1 MDCDSTSKFQLLA
14 QGNVPSSQHALPA
27 QPLNDRSHVS
37 VRDGTWLQSVRTTD
51 PSLFLGFASS
61 FLLCTTRLLMPL
73 TTTSSASPRPST
85 LAKMEDRKRPAI
97 SSADDIAPPSKRVAV
112 NGSKAK
118 DDPLDMKE
126 ESWIDAYTKGAIYRQ
141 MQEYSRKASTY
152 ESRLEE
158 LHKRSVHHDDH
169 LRIIDAWWRQ
179 VLDEMELLTKS
190 DVTSPTASE
199 PPYLSSVSFKDLHD
213 FQKHL
218 SEKGKAIK
226 SRAEALLGR
235 LASSRGNIEPDAA
248 KLENNVASLLA
259 AQKEYFLK
267 LDRLK
272 SEKDQLS
279 EQLNAAT
286 LRYFKAEKKLD
297 RAKSA
302 QVQKMEQQAF
312 ANATRPSASG
322 DANTDSGETN
332 GNSGELLLK
341 YEEATAAATK
351 QKEQLDVILAE
362 IKTLQDENSTLKA
375 KRDTLTDED
384 FIRTDV
390 FKQFKNQ
397 NEDLIK
403 RINTLEATNKQ
414 LREEAEKLQA
424 ERSTFKTQLEADANQ
439 VTQELEAEIM
449 SRDQDLAR
457 VRSARDELLAET
469 TQHKA
474 RLDQERASIEQVKV
488 LASAKEDRITALESQ
503 LSRLQQS
510 EDQQA
515 VSPDIEALTVE
526 ELRLKYT
533 KLQQDFDSI
542 NMELPAIE
550 KAYKKMKE
558 LAHRKAM
565 DFSATE
571 ERISIL
577 IAEKSKADQKYF
589 AARKDADTRNNE
601 IRSLRHQNSKSSEII
616 AQLKDLESQNRT
628 LLGNLEKQLADL
640 KQSNASLMT
649 ENKKMEAT
657 SLDAVRRTESL
668 NKQVTDLSNLVK
680 SKDAASA
687 VVRERNVMQETEV
700 EKMKVRLEHAQK
712 ERDNWKNKALSN
724 SSEEEE
730 MLRTFALCTICR
742 NNFKNTALKT
752 CGHLFCNQ
760 CVDDR
765 ISNRM
770 RKCPTCS
777 RAFDKMDVMPVHH

>member
-1 MDCDSTSKFQLLA
+1 
-14 QGNVPSSQHALPA
+14 
-27 QPLNDRSHVS
+27 
-37 VRDGTWLQSVRTTD
+37 
-51 PSLFLGFASS
+51 
-61 FLLCTTRLLMPL
+61 MPL
-73 TTTSSASPRPST
+73 TATPSASPRPST

-97 SSADDIAPPSKRVAV
+97 SSADDLAPPSKRVAV

-118 DDPLDMKE
+118 DDALEMKE
-126 ESWIDAYTKGAIYRQ
+126 EGWIEAYTKGSIYRQ
-141 MQEYSRKASTY
+141 MQEYSRKAATA

-179 VLDEMELLTKS
+179 VLEELELIAESTVSISSTSS
-190 DVTSPTASE
+190 D
-199 PPYLSSVSFKDLHD
+199 PPFLSGVSFKDLHD

-218 SEKGKAIK
+218 QDKGKAIK
-226 SRAEALLGR
+226 SKAETLLTR
-235 LASSRGNIEPDAA
+235 LAANRGEIAPDAA
-248 KLENNVASLLA
+248 ALEVKLTKLLA
-259 AQKEYFLK
+259 TQKDYLFK
-267 LDRLK
+267 LDRL
-272 SEKDQLS
+272 SGEKDQLS

-297 RAKSA
+297 RAKSS
-302 QVQKMEQQAF
+302 QVQKLEQQAF
-312 ANATRPSASG
+312 ANATRPAAG
-322 DANTDSGETN
+322 GDSGSEGSEAN
-332 GNSGELLLK
+332 GASGELLLK

-351 QKEQLDVILAE
+351 QKEQLDTILAE
-362 IKTLQDENSTLKA
+362 IKTIQDENSSLKA
-375 KRDTLTDED
+375 RRETLTDED

-390 FKQFKNQ
+390 FKQFKCQ
-397 NEDLIK
+397 HEDLIK
-403 RINTLEATNKQ
+403 RINNLEATNKQ

-424 ERSTFKTQLEADANQ
+424 ERSAFRTQLEVDASQ

-449 SRDQDLAR
+449 ARDQDLAR
-457 VRSARDELLAET
+457 VRSARDEILAENM
-469 TQHKA
+469 QRKA
-474 RLDQERASIEQVKV
+474 NMDQERTSVAHVKELV
-488 LASAKEDRITALESQ
+488 AAKDDRILALES
-503 LSRLQQS
+503 
-510 EDQQA
+510 EIA
-515 VSPDIEALTVE
+515 
-526 ELRLKYT
+526 RLKSNEDEEMTNADDEEVSVDVLRQKYK
-533 KLQQDFDSI
+533 KLEQDFRSI
-542 NMELPAIE
+542 NQELPSIE
-550 KAYKKMKE
+550 KAYKKMKD
-558 LAHRKAM
+558 LAQKKVL
-565 DFSATE
+565 DFTALE
-571 ERISIL
+571 ERVSIL

-628 LLGNLEKQLADL
+628 LLGNLEKQLTDL
-640 KQSNASLMT
+640 KQSNATLAS

-657 SLDAVRRTESL
+657 SLEAVRRTESL
-668 NKQVTDLSNLVK
+668 NKQVGDLTSLVK

-687 VVRERNVMQETEV
+687 VVRERNTMQETEV
-700 EKMKVRLEHAQK
+700 EKLKVRVEHVQK
-712 ERDNWKNKALSN
+712 DRDNWKSKALSN

>member
-1 MDCDSTSKFQLLA
+1 
-14 QGNVPSSQHALPA
+14 
-27 QPLNDRSHVS
+27 
-37 VRDGTWLQSVRTTD
+37 
-51 PSLFLGFASS
+51 
-61 FLLCTTRLLMPL
+61 
-73 TTTSSASPRPST
+73 
-85 LAKMEDRKRPAI
+85 MEDRKRPAI
-97 SSADDIAPPSKRVAV
+97 SSADDLAPPSKRVAV

-118 DDPLDMKE
+118 DDSLEMKE
-126 ESWIDAYTKGAIYRQ
+126 ESWIEAYTKGAIYRQ
-141 MQEYSRKASTY
+141 MQEYSRKAATY

-179 VLDEMELLTKS
+179 VLEEIELLADS
-190 DVTSPTASE
+190 DTTSSNPSGMNPTTPHRTSADSVAE
-199 PPYLSSVSFKDLHD
+199 PPYLSGVSFKDLHD

-218 SEKGKAIK
+218 QDKGKSIK
-226 SRAEALLGR
+226 SKAESLLAH
-235 LASSRGNIEPDAA
+235 LAASRGSIDPSVS
-248 KLENNVASLLA
+248 KLESKVSGLLA
-259 AQKEYFLK
+259 AQKEYLFK
-267 LDRLK
+267 LDRLS

-297 RAKSA
+297 RAKSS
-302 QVQKMEQQAF
+302 QVQKLEQQAF

-322 DANTDSGETN
+322 DAGAESGETN
-332 GNSGELLLK
+332 GNSGEILLK

-351 QKEQLDVILAE
+351 QKEQLDAILAE

-424 ERSTFKTQLEADANQ
+424 ERSAFRSQLEADANQ

-457 VRSARDELLAET
+457 VRSARDELLAEN
-469 TQHKA
+469 TQSKA
-474 RLDQERASIEQVKV
+474 RLEQERGSMEQIKE
-488 LASAKEDRITALESQ
+488 LASAKDDRITALELE
-503 LSRLQQS
+503 LSRLKSS
-510 EDQQA
+510 EDQEKFN
-515 VSPDIEALTVE
+515 PDDENLTVD
-526 ELRLKYT
+526 ELRLKYR

-542 NMELPAIE
+542 NLELPAIE

-565 DFSATE
+565 DSSAME
-571 ERISIL
+571 ERMTIL

-616 AQLKDLESQNRT
+616 AQLKELEMQNRT
-628 LLGNLEKQLADL
+628 LLSNLEKQLADL
-640 KQSNASLMT
+640 KQANASLVT
-649 ENKKMEAT
+649 ENKKAEAT
-657 SLDAVRRTESL
+657 SLEAVRRTDSL
-668 NKQVTDLSNLVK
+668 SKQVSDLTNLVK

-687 VVRERNVMQETEV
+687 VVRERNTMQETEV
-700 EKMKVRLEHAQK
+700 EKLKVRIEHVQK
-712 ERDNWKNKALSN
+712 DRDSWKNKALSN

-777 RAFDKMDVMPVHH
+777 RAFDKMDVMSVHH

>member
-1 MDCDSTSKFQLLA
+1 
-14 QGNVPSSQHALPA
+14 
-27 QPLNDRSHVS
+27 
-37 VRDGTWLQSVRTTD
+37 
-51 PSLFLGFASS
+51 
-61 FLLCTTRLLMPL
+61 
-73 TTTSSASPRPST
+73 
-85 LAKMEDRKRPAI
+85 MEDRKRPAI

-118 DDPLDMKE
+118 DDSSDMKE
-126 ESWIDAYTKGAIYRQ
+126 ESWIESYTKGAIYRQ

-169 LRIIDAWWRQ
+169 LRLIDAWWRQ
-179 VLDEMELLTKS
+179 VLEEMELLS
-190 DVTSPTASE
+190 DSEITSTTPSD
-199 PPYLSSVSFKDLHD
+199 PPYLSGVTFKDLHE

-218 SEKGKAIK
+218 SDKGKTIK

-235 LASSRGNIEPDAA
+235 LASSRGKIDPDAA
-248 KLENNVASLLA
+248 ALENKVATLLA
-259 AQKEYFLK
+259 TQKEYLFK

-297 RAKSA
+297 RAKSY
-302 QVQKMEQQAF
+302 QVQKLEQQAF

-322 DANTDSGETN
+322 DGGAEAGETN
-332 GNSGELLLK
+332 GNAGELLLK

-375 KRDTLTDED
+375 KRESLTDED

-424 ERSTFKTQLEADANQ
+424 ERSMFRTQLEADANQ
-439 VTQELEAEIM
+439 VTQELEAEII

-474 RLDQERASIEQVKV
+474 RLEQDRASIDQVKA
-488 LASAKEDRITALESQ
+488 LASAKEDRITALEAK
-503 LSRLQQS
+503 LSRLQPNQ
-510 EDQQA
+510 DQQA
-515 VSPDIEALTVE
+515 IRPDIEALTID
-526 ELRLKYT
+526 ELRLQYT
-533 KLQQDFDSI
+533 KLERDFNSI
-542 NMELPAIE
+542 NTEFPAME
-550 KAYKKMKE
+550 KAYKKIIQIAQK
-558 LAHRKAM
+558 KAM
-565 DFSATE
+565 DTSAAE
-571 ERISIL
+571 ERMAIL

-628 LLGNLEKQLADL
+628 LLGNLDKQLTDF
-640 KQSNASLMT
+640 KQANAALMT
-649 ENKKMEAT
+649 ENKKMETA
-657 SLDAVRRTESL
+657 SLDALRRTESL
-668 NKQVTDLSNLVK
+668 NKQVADLTNLVK

-687 VVRERNVMQETEV
+687 VVRERNTMQETEV

-712 ERDNWKNKALSN
+712 DRDNWKNKALSN
-724 SSEEEE
+724 ASEEEE

-742 NNFKNTALKT
+742 INFKNTALKT

>member
-1 MDCDSTSKFQLLA
+1 
-14 QGNVPSSQHALPA
+14 
-27 QPLNDRSHVS
+27 
-37 VRDGTWLQSVRTTD
+37 
-51 PSLFLGFASS
+51 
-61 FLLCTTRLLMPL
+61 MPL
-73 TTTSSASPRPST
+73 TATPSASPRPST

-97 SSADDIAPPSKRVAV
+97 SSADDLAPPSKRVAV

-118 DDPLDMKE
+118 EDALEMKE
-126 ESWIDAYTKGAIYRQ
+126 EGWIEAFTKGSIYRQ
-141 MQEYSRKASTY
+141 MQEYSRKAATA

-179 VLDEMELLTKS
+179 VLEELELLAESTVSSSATSSGKNIASVVRACADVMS
-190 DVTSPTASE
+190 D
-199 PPYLSSVSFKDLHD
+199 PPYLSGVSFKDLHD

-218 SEKGKAIK
+218 QDKGKAIK
-226 SRAEALLGR
+226 SKAE
-235 LASSRGNIEPDAA
+235 
-248 KLENNVASLLA
+248 SLLA
-259 AQKEYFLK
+259 RLAANRGTITPEAAALENKLTKLLATQKEYLFK
-267 LDRLK
+267 LDRL
-272 SEKDQLS
+272 SGEKDQLS

-297 RAKSA
+297 RAKSS
-302 QVQKMEQQAF
+302 QVQKLEQQAF
-312 ANATRPSASG
+312 ANATRPTASG
-322 DANTDSGETN
+322 DGGSEGPEVN
-332 GNSGELLLK
+332 GTSGELLLK

-351 QKEQLDVILAE
+351 QKEQLDTILAE
-362 IKTLQDENSTLKA
+362 IKTMQDENSSLKA
-375 KRDTLTDED
+375 RRENLTDED

-390 FKQFKNQ
+390 FKQFKSQ

-403 RINTLEATNKQ
+403 RINNLEATNKQ

-424 ERSTFKTQLEADANQ
+424 ERSAFRTQLEADANQ
-439 VTQELEAEIM
+439 VTQELEAEII

-457 VRSARDELLAET
+457 VRSARDEILAENM
-469 TQHKA
+469 QRKA
-474 RLDQERASIEQVKV
+474 NMDQERTSVDHVKELV
-488 LASAKEDRITALESQ
+488 SAKDDRISALESEIA
-503 LSRLQQS
+503 RLQSS
-510 EDQQA
+510 EDQEMTN
-515 VSPDIEALTVE
+515 PDEEISHD
-526 ELRLKYT
+526 ELRQKYK
-533 KLQQDFDSI
+533 KLEQDFRSI
-542 NMELPAIE
+542 NQELPSIE
-550 KAYKKMKE
+550 KAYKKMKD
-558 LAHRKAM
+558 LAQKKVLDFTAM
-565 DFSATE
+565 E
-571 ERISIL
+571 ERVGIL

-640 KQSNASLMT
+640 KQANATLVL

-657 SLDAVRRTESL
+657 SLEAVRRTESL
-668 NKQVTDLSNLVK
+668 NKQVGDLTNMVK

-687 VVRERNVMQETEV
+687 VVRERNTMQETEV
-700 EKMKVRLEHAQK
+700 EKLKVRIEHVQK
-712 ERDNWKNKALSN
+712 DRDNWKTKALSN

>member
-1 MDCDSTSKFQLLA
+1 
-14 QGNVPSSQHALPA
+14 
-27 QPLNDRSHVS
+27 
-37 VRDGTWLQSVRTTD
+37 
-51 PSLFLGFASS
+51 
-61 FLLCTTRLLMPL
+61 MPL
-73 TTTSSASPRPST
+73 TATPSASPRPST

-97 SSADDIAPPSKRVAV
+97 SSADDLAPPSKRVAV

-118 DDPLDMKE
+118 DDSLEMKE
-126 ESWIDAYTKGAIYRQ
+126 ESWIEAYTKGAIYRQ
-141 MQEYSRKASTY
+141 MQEYSRKAATY

-179 VLDEMELLTKS
+179 VLEEIELLADS
-190 DVTSPTASE
+190 DTTSSTPSGMNPHNPHPTSADSAAE
-199 PPYLSSVSFKDLHD
+199 PPYLSGVSFKDLHD

-218 SEKGKAIK
+218 QDKGKSIK
-226 SRAEALLGR
+226 SKAESLLAH
-235 LASSRGNIEPDAA
+235 LAASRGSIDPSVS
-248 KLENNVASLLA
+248 KLESKVSGLLA
-259 AQKEYFLK
+259 AQKEYLFK
-267 LDRLK
+267 LDRLS

-297 RAKSA
+297 RAKSS
-302 QVQKMEQQAF
+302 QVQKLEQQAF

-322 DANTDSGETN
+322 DAGAESGETN
-332 GNSGELLLK
+332 GNSGEILLK

-351 QKEQLDVILAE
+351 QKEQLDAILAE

-424 ERSTFKTQLEADANQ
+424 ERSAFRSQLEADANQ

-457 VRSARDELLAET
+457 VRSARDELLAEN
-469 TQHKA
+469 TQSKA
-474 RLDQERASIEQVKV
+474 RLEQERGSMEQIKD
-488 LASAKEDRITALESQ
+488 LASAKDDRITALELE
-503 LSRLQQS
+503 LSRLTSSVEQ
-510 EDQQA
+510 EKFN
-515 VSPDIEALTVE
+515 PDDENLTVD
-526 ELRLKYT
+526 ELRLKYR

-542 NMELPAIE
+542 NLELPAIE

-565 DFSATE
+565 DSSAME
-571 ERISIL
+571 ERMTIL

-616 AQLKDLESQNRT
+616 AQLKELEMQNRT
-628 LLGNLEKQLADL
+628 LLSNLEKQLADL
-640 KQSNASLMT
+640 KQANASLVS
-649 ENKKMEAT
+649 ENKKAEAT
-657 SLDAVRRTESL
+657 SLEAVRRTDSL
-668 NKQVTDLSNLVK
+668 NKQVSDLTNLVK

-687 VVRERNVMQETEV
+687 VVRERNTMQETEV
-700 EKMKVRLEHAQK
+700 EKLKVRIEHVQK
-712 ERDNWKNKALSN
+712 DRDSWKNKALSN

-777 RAFDKMDVMPVHH
+777 RAFDKMDVMSVHH